1 MILFKTIDGW
11 QVYSLNL
18 PVHSENQRWDF
29 QLNLILEANF
39 FFFSFILSNSPKR
52 KSDLPGKVLRPVFHF
67 FVYVVILNIEA

>member
-18 PVHSENQRWDF
+18 QVQSENQRWDF

-39 FFFSFILSNSPKR
+39 FLALFYPILLSGNRICLVKCLDLFFISSFM
-52 KSDLPGKVLRPVFHF
+52 
-67 FVYVVILNIEA
+67 

>member
-39 FFFSFILSNSPKR
+39 FF
-52 KSDLPGKVLRPVFHF
+52 
-67 FVYVVILNIEA
+67 